1 MTPPRFLST
10 VVDYFLV
17 YHCRRLLSTVF
28 SQKFR
33 ADLMLRSG
41 INRKNIVSTLYKWQ
55 DKCRKMNRFKPDA
68 RTEFSDLCA
77 EPKILSIFIY
87 IY

>member
-1 MTPPRFLST
+1 
-10 VVDYFLV
+10 
-17 YHCRRLLSTVF
+17 
-28 SQKFR
+28 
-33 ADLMLRSG
+33 MLQSG

-55 DKCRKMNRFKPDA
+55 NKCRKMNRFKPDA
-68 RTEFSDLCA
+68 RTEFSGLYA